1 MPQIENVTQII
12 MEPKMPGTK
21 FFDKNLSRKK
31 VPGIAS
37 RKLVK
42 GGNRRNLSK

>member
-1 MPQIENVTQII
+1 MDDEEEVAS
-12 MEPKMPGTK
+12 MESGT
-21 FFDKNLSRKK
+21 RKR